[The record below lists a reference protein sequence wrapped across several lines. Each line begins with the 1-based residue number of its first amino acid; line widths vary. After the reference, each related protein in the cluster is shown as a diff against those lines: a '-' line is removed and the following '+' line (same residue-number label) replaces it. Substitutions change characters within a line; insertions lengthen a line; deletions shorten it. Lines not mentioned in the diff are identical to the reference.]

1 MEIRS
6 AEAPA
11 PTVVASRPAA
21 EPRRQAAPA
30 TVQRPPDD
38 AAAIALAK
46 AATEASAAAEREV
59 AAEAAKREEAVT
71 ADKVERRTQLAIF
84 GGIAL
89 VVTTGVAY
97 SVYRAARTSPLRG
110 LALCL
115 IELGVLTSALAYPA
129 VELWNRLKISNLVL
143 SSWLPGLFAG
153 IVVAGIGVIVLALDL
168 TRKSTRP
175 KAAPAK
181 PSAPVELIK
190 PGDHVKTGE
199 PGKSGEPV
207 RPLTPIRPLDG
218 PAPVVP
224 VEPAKPASTPAPVGG
239 GSLADRLVP

>member
-6 AEAPA
+6 DEAPA

-38 AAAIALAK
+38 AAAVALAK

-71 ADKVERRTQLAIF
+71 ADKAERRTQLAIF

-89 VVTTGVAY
+89 VVTTGLAY

-110 LALCL
+110 LALGL

-129 VELWNRLKISNLVL
+129 VELWNRLKISNLVVP
-143 SSWLPGLFAG
+143 SWLPGLFAG
-153 IVVAGIGVIVLALDL
+153 TVVAGIGVVVLALDL

-175 KAAPAK
+175 KAAPK

-190 PGDHVKTGE
+190 PGEHVKTGE

-207 RPLTPIRPLDG
+207 RPLTPVRPLDG
-218 PAPVVP
+218 PAPVAS
-224 VEPAKPASTPAPVGG
+224 VEPAKPASTPTPVGG
-239 GSLADRLVP
+239 GSLAGRLVP

>member
-1 MEIRS
+1 MEGGRARRRS
-6 AEAPA
+6 
-11 PTVVASRPAA
+11 R
-21 EPRRQAAPA
+21 
-30 TVQRPPDD
+30 
-38 AAAIALAK
+38 
-46 AATEASAAAEREV
+46 
-59 AAEAAKREEAVT
+59 
-71 ADKVERRTQLAIF
+71 
-84 GGIAL
+84 
-89 VVTTGVAY
+89 
-97 SVYRAARTSPLRG
+97 
-110 LALCL
+110 
-115 IELGVLTSALAYPA
+115 
-129 VELWNRLKISNLVL
+129 LWNRLKISNLVL

-175 KAAPAK
+175 KAAPARDAK

-199 PGKSGEPV
+199 PGKPGEPV

-218 PAPVVP
+218 PAPVAP